1 MLVNPELL
9 RAFAGQ
15 VDHATAAMSGVNVD
29 GTVLGSVL
37 TVLVVATVTAL
48 SLGLPAQELLTA
60 SMRKNP
66 SRLGRRRP
74 ECSDSRRAP
83 SPKSL
88 ATLVTTDTFS
98 GSLARAGG
106 WPGSMCPLDGVPF
119 LRSSSVGRTVLY
131 LRQDRDPAKPSRAWV
146 VDAEHGSMLFDGPS
160 DLRLSQVQD
169 QPLIE
174 QRGNYAVATVNGET
188 TPRSHSPSKAAPI
201 PRPPTWCSRWRTA
214 RS

>member
-119 LRSSSVGRTVLY
+119 LRSSSVGRT
-131 LRQDRDPAKPSRAWV
+131 
-146 VDAEHGSMLFDGPS
+146 MLW
-160 DLRLSQVQD
+160 
-169 QPLIE
+169 
-174 QRGNYAVATVNGET
+174 
-188 TPRSHSPSKAAPI
+188 RSIASS
-201 PRPPTWCSRWRTA
+201 TA
-214 RS
+214 RQRCYTCGRTETPLSHHVRGWWTPNTGRCCSTARAICDYRRCRTSP